1 VTVGEFGGW
10 VPIGAVQTASGYD
23 VAWKLPGTNQYTV
36 WSTDS
41 SGNKT
46 ASIVGAVASN
56 SYALEAIEPAFNQD
70 LNGDGTI
77 GLATTAIQTDGSTT
91 LSQVADRF
99 SLNSGNGPVS
109 LQYNGGPV
117 TVGEFGGWVPI
128 GAVQTATGYDVAWKL
143 PGTNQYTVWS
153 TDSSGN
159 KTASIVGAVA
169 GNSYAL
175 ETSEPV
181 FNQDLNGDGVIGLFA
196 ALGTTMQISTPLSGA
211 SGQARIGAGGTLAL
225 GTADASS
232 VTFAASTGKL
242 TLSNP
247 STFSGEIFGFT
258 GNGTLAGSD
267 QIDLAG
273 MNYNTVQDSYAN
285 GVLTV
290 TDGTHTDTLNFSGSY
305 SLANFKFA
313 SDGSGGTI
321 VFDPPVPSG
330 GASDPSAGQGTNWFG
345 AGTGVL
351 ANADPV
357 MRPAVTAGI
366 ETGIGQD
373 LSPPDSLGSV
383 ANTRLADLGLLDG
396 ALQAGAQHDTAPQ
409 DSLGNA
415 HNIGQAGA
423 ALWAASDPNMVSP
436 AGTALSAEPTALFAS
451 YIAAMFADAGSDHG
465 VTPLVVD
472 TFQNGA
478 QTLIANPHAG

>member
-1 VTVGEFGGW
+1 
-10 VPIGAVQTASGYD
+10 
-23 VAWKLPGTNQYTV
+23 
-36 WSTDS
+36 
-41 SGNKT
+41 
-46 ASIVGAVASN
+46 
-56 SYALEAIEPAFNQD
+56 
-70 LNGDGTI
+70 
-77 GLATTAIQTDGSTT
+77 
-91 LSQVADRF
+91 
-99 SLNSGNGPVS
+99 
-109 LQYNGGPV
+109 
-117 TVGEFGGWVPI
+117 
-128 GAVQTATGYDVAWKL
+128 
-143 PGTNQYTVWS
+143 
-153 TDSSGN
+153 DSSGN

-196 ALGTTMQISTPLSGA
+196 APGTMMQISTPLSGA

-330 GASDPSAGQGTNWFG
+330 DSQGMTSLGAVAQAHTQQDMSAQDPLGIA
-345 AGTGVL
+345 ADARLTGVGVL
-351 ANADPV
+351 DDALQVSAQ
-357 MRPAVTAGI
+357 
-366 ETGIGQD
+366 QD
-373 LSPPDSLGSV
+373 VAPQNSFRDA
-383 ANTRLADLGLLDG
+383 ANTV
-396 ALQAGAQHDTAPQ
+396 
-409 DSLGNA
+409 
-415 HNIGQAGA
+415 QAGA
-423 ALWAASDPNMVSP
+423 ALLGGSVSGPNV
-436 AGTALSAEPTALFAS
+436 ALLSS
-451 YIAAMFADAGSDHG
+451 YIAGSFPDVGSEASAMPMIAN
-465 VTPLVVD
+465 
-472 TFQNGA
+472 TFQSA
-478 QTLIANPHAG
+478 SQSLLANPRVA